1 MLSSANPA
9 LNDSTFTRHVDLTG
23 EDRMTV
29 MGTVNKTIALALI
42 MLVTASCCLSTAL
55 LLGRLISVTFRW
67 LGLLKL
73 LLHS

>member
-29 MGTVNKTIALALI
+29 MGTVNKTIAMVLLTVPITVIRSSPVLSLI
-42 MLVTASCCLSTAL
+42 H
-55 LLGRLISVTFRW
+55 I
-67 LGLLKL
+67 
-73 LLHS
+73 